1 MSLLEKKQVDIFKT
15 IIENNN
21 KFLLVNHIRMDPD
34 AFGSLGAFYLLLK
47 KLGKEVRATNDEA
60 VPENFSFLTKEDLI
74 ILYRRNATQDW
85 QIVPSTV
92 TGNSYNGTLIVNQ
105 ILPGEYL
112 VAVGNDQLGMEDSNF
127 EKKIEIYPNPATNT
141 LFYTIYHQISEDTF
155 LEIYDQNC
163 N

>member
-74 ILYRRNATQDW
+74 IPKIDM
-85 QIVPSTV
+85 
-92 TGNSYNGTLIVNQ
+92 
-105 ILPGEYL
+105 GEFAPEVIISFDAASL
-112 VAVGNDQLGMEDSNF
+112 DQLGESYSNNKAFF
-127 EKKIEIYPNPATNT
+127 ENIPFIVIDHHITNP
-141 LFYTIYHQISEDTF
+141 
-155 LEIYDQNC
+155 
-163 N
+163 